1 MRLVEQLSLAYRQI
15 RAAARHSAA
24 ARTARPLQHLRA
36 LKAIR
41 EGLHTQGELAERLF
55 IDPPAVS
62 RLVDRLVADGLIE
75 RRAGDDRRCVK
86 LVLCKPAA
94 QAIAIGDQ
102 VVDDVEQH
110 LRRHLTADEARTL
123 RALLTKLIAGL
134 AADAAAVA
142 PGRAAPR

>member
-1 MRLVEQLSLAYRQI
+1 MRLVEQLSLVYRQI

-41 EGLHTQGELAERLF
+41 DGLHTQGELAERLL
-55 IDPPAVS
+55 IDPPAAS

-75 RRAGDDRRCVK
+75 RRSGDDRRCVK
-86 LVLCKPAA
+86 LALRRPAA
-94 QAIAIGDQ
+94 QAIAIGDL
-102 VVDDVEQH
+102 VVDDVDGH

-123 RALLTKLIAGL
+123 RALLGKLAAGL
-134 AADAAAVA
+134 RADAEAAGA
-142 PGRAAPR
+142 PGAGAR